1 MVTTQPWF
9 SKNSWNNIVIKR
21 IRALLERKQLDSTQ
35 KKKIDAIGSLTGL
48 PIMRPELYLKA
59 LRHRSLV
66 AERKLAATESYEQLE
81 FIGDAVLDL
90 IVSEIIFKR
99 YPDAGEGLLTQ
110 LRSRL
115 VKGEM
120 LAQIGRDIRLME
132 LIELG
137 DRVKN
142 QGVENSE
149 SVLADA
155 FEALVGAVYQDH
167 GYDNCRD
174 FVVRLYDRFVDY
186 DEMISARDNFK
197 SMLLEAAQAKKM
209 PAPIYHIVRETGP
222 GHEKTF
228 DVEVRVNDK
237 VLGNGSGKNKKKA
250 EQAAAQQALN
260 ILKNM

>member
-1 MVTTQPWF
+1 M
-9 SKNSWNNIVIKR
+9 IKR
-21 IRALLERKQLDSTQ
+21 IRALLERKQLDSEQ
-35 KKKIDAIGSLTGL
+35 KKKVKAISKVTGL
-48 PIMRPELYLKA
+48 PALRPALYLKA

-66 AERKLAATESYEQLE
+66 AEKKLAATESYEQLE
-81 FIGDAVLDL
+81 FMGDAVLDL
-90 IVSEIIFKR
+90 IVSEIIFKK

-120 LAQIGRDIRLME
+120 LAQIGRNIQLMDY
-132 LIELG
+132 IELG

-142 QGVENSE
+142 QGVEHSE

-167 GYDNCRD
+167 GYEKCRD
-174 FVVRLYDRFVDY
+174 FVVRLYSRYVNM
-186 DEMISARDNFK
+186 DELISARDNFK

-209 PAPIYHIVRETGP
+209 PAPVYRIVRESGP
-222 GHEKTF
+222 GHEKVF
-228 DVEVRVNDK
+228 YVEVHVNGN
-237 VLGNGSGKNKKKA
+237 VLGAGSGKNKKKA
-250 EQAAAQQALN
+250 EQAAAREALN